1 MASLEQIQQELKI
14 LPQEALGL
22 VYQFIQLLKKTSQTP
37 QNNQVSQPSS
47 TSTTLDSNATAT
59 DASRGDVY
67 EWFKASG
74 LIGCVSVEKDLST
87 TYKQVLAK
95 EWSEKYDHR

>member
-1 MASLEQIQQELKI
+1 MASLEQIQKELQI
-14 LPQEALGL
+14 LPQEALSL
-22 VYQFIQLLKKTSQTP
+22 VYQFIQLLKKSSQTP

-59 DASRGDVY
+59 DNSRGDVY
-67 EWFKASG
+67 KRFKASG
-74 LIGCVSVEKDLST
+74 LIGCVSLEEDLST

>member
-1 MASLEQIQQELKI
+1 MASLEKIQKELQI
-14 LPQEALGL
+14 LPQEALSL
-22 VYQFIQLLKKTSQTP
+22 VYQFIQLLKKSSQTP

-47 TSTTLDSNATAT
+47 TLGFNATAT
-59 DASRGDVY
+59 DNSRGDVY
-67 EWFKASG
+67 KRFKASG
-74 LIGCVSVEKDLST
+74 LIGCVSIEEDLST